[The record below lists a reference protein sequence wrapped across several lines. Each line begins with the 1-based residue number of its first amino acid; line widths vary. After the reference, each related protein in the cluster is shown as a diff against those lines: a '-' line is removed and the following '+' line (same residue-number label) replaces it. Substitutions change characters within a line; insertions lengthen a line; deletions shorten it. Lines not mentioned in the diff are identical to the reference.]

1 MAYLETF
8 RMLRALRKLKPDP
21 VPEEAIRKSL
31 FCGSR
36 AICLQAMSRIG
47 FLAVRSPSS
56 ASLARSIEQQ
66 FGLVSSRHISESIF
80 SGSYVGRAS
89 LGKHR

>member
-47 FLAVRSPSS
+47 FLAVR
-56 ASLARSIEQQ
+56 ARAAQAWRDLLNNNSV
-66 FGLVSSRHISESIF
+66 L
-80 SGSYVGRAS
+80 
-89 LGKHR
+89 